1 MEEVIPQKKRSN
13 DSANCCD
20 PPKILPPHLT
30 GGYNVLSKKATEE
43 RLNLTGRCTE
53 YNVAH
58 IIRPKNYIYRLL

>member
-30 GGYNVLSKKATEE
+30 GGITCCQKSDRGEIK
-43 RLNLTGRCTE
+43 LNRKVRGIQCGS
-53 YNVAH
+53 NH
-58 IIRPKNYIYRLL
+58 